1 MRKFSILLLSTF
13 SLNVAFA
20 SNSVCF
26 TNKQDKTV
34 IDAVKWYRD
43 SAEEKALYNQVYNT
57 ALEYVQSHKSTT
69 KPWGVILDIDETTLD
84 NSWYYKQCGET
95 TNSEDEFSRYVVLP
109 EKSTALPGVKNFT
122 CDIKKM
128 GGYVTMLSNRDGSY
142 SYQDKNVLTATI
154 NNLKAQG
161 ICFDQ
166 VVLANRR
173 DAKTPENKNPR
184 FEAVTQGTCNEKL
197 MVCSNTLPEHE
208 VIAYFG
214 DNIQDFP
221 KLFQANL
228 INKPADDTVYSKFS
242 EGYFILPNP
251 MYGSWQNNKFM

>member
-1 MRKFSILLLSTF
+1 MRKFSFLLLSSL
-13 SLNVAFA
+13 SLNIVFA
-20 SNSVCF
+20 DTSVCV

-34 IDAVKWYRD
+34 TDAVKWYRD
-43 SAEEKALYNQVYNT
+43 SAEKRALYNQVYNV
-57 ALEYVQSHKSTT
+57 ALEYAKSNKNPT

-84 NSWYYKQCGET
+84 NSWYFKQCGET
-95 TNSEDEFSRYVVLP
+95 TSSEDEFSRYVVLP

-122 CDIKKM
+122 CSIKKM

-142 SYQDKNVLTATI
+142 SYKDKNVLTATV

-166 VVLANRR
+166 VVLANRH
-173 DAKTPENKNPR
+173 DAPTPENKNPR
-184 FEAVTQGTCNEKL
+184 FEAVTNGTCNTKL
-197 MVCSNTLPEHE
+197 MVCSNTLPAHK

-221 KLFQANL
+221 KLFQAEL
-228 INKPADDTVYSKFS
+228 INKPTNDSVYNKFS
-242 EGYFILPNP
+242 NGYFILPNP